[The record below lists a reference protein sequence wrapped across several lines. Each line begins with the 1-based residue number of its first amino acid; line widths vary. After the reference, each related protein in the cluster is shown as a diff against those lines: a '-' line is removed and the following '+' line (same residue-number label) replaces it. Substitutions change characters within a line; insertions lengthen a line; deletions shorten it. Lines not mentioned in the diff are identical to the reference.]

1 MGAYHP
7 DLRSS
12 TPLAPRRH
20 KTPKRIRNLGI
31 KAPHESIHKI
41 QEELKSKLKTF
52 GHRVLQIF
60 SIRAVGNLFTSLG
73 PALGLYP
80 MKMDTLSLTALTSL
94 WKVKVRSC
102 RAETLRKQM
111 SEKTR
116 WIRVVIQ
123 VFRRSSMWFTQKVSS
138 NSKLARLSVI
148 KVFFFCC
155 GDAMRQ
161 LEHVISRFQA
171 QFPLTTKYSCT
182 LCSHILGNW

>member
-1 MGAYHP
+1 MCLASYANSHQGLTVPNFEGYTSRTNVQWCSASLPDPCLTYTMNSTHP
-7 DLRSS
+7 R
-12 TPLAPRRH
+12 TPPCPRIDQTQSKGTPRRH

-31 KAPHESIHKI
+31 KAPHKSIHKI

-60 SIRAVGNLFTSLG
+60 SIRAVGNLFTFLG

-80 MKMDTLSLTALTSL
+80 MKMDALSLTALTSL

-116 WIRVVIQ
+116 
-123 VFRRSSMWFTQKVSS
+123 
-138 NSKLARLSVI
+138 
-148 KVFFFCC
+148 
-155 GDAMRQ
+155 
-161 LEHVISRFQA
+161 
-171 QFPLTTKYSCT
+171 
-182 LCSHILGNW
+182 